1 LIGPHILIQKE
12 NGLEEAKNNT
22 CTIMTFSNKRS
33 DPTSPTILRMP
44 KLRKPLLSEAASGK
58 MDEETIFST

>member
-1 LIGPHILIQKE
+1 
-12 NGLEEAKNNT
+12 
-22 CTIMTFSNKRS
+22 MTFSNKRS